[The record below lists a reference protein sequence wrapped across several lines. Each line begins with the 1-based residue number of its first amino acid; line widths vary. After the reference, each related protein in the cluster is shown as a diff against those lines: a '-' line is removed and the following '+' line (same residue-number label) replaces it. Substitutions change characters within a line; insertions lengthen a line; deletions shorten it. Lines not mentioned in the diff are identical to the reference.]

1 MPKIPPPVLAFALA
15 ALLPAVASAMESATE
30 LTVQAQRECELGRLA
45 QERDKRLAHFVRGQA
60 LAERAVALDERHA
73 DAHFAVFCS
82 LGEQVRIDG
91 ERITSVF
98 GFRRMI
104 KELDR
109 TLELAPNHLDALS
122 AKGTFLVRLPALFG
136 GNVEKGEDLLRQVI
150 QREPRAVNARLS
162 LAKSYCAQGRH
173 DEAMTLA
180 LQALEMAQAHQ
191 RADFLPEARA
201 LIAQV
206 RANAGGI
213 NSVVNPARIQ

>member
-1 MPKIPPPVLAFALA
+1 MPKIPLLVLTFALA
-15 ALLPAVASAMESATE
+15 TLWPAVASAVESATE

-45 QERDKRLAHFVRGQA
+45 QERDRRLDHFAQGQA

-73 DAHFAVFCS
+73 DAHFALFCN
-82 LGEQVRIDG
+82 LGEQIRIDG

-98 GFRRMI
+98 GFRRVM

-109 TLELAPNHLDALS
+109 TLELAPTHLDALS

-162 LAKSYCAQGRH
+162 LAKSYCARGLH

-180 LQALEMAQAHQ
+180 LQALELAQAHQ

-201 LIAQV
+201 LISQV
-206 RANAGGI
+206 HAKAGIAN
-213 NSVVNPARIQ
+213 